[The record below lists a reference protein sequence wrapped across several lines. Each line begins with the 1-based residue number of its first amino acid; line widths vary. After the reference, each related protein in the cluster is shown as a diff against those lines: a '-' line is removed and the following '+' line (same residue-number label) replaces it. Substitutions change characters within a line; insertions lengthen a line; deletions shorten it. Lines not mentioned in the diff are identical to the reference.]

1 MINVLH
7 IGKYYSPFHGGIENY
22 TKDLVESDVYQ
33 SEVNATL
40 LVHQHL
46 NNKKTQYETI
56 NNVNVNR
63 IKKWFTF
70 LYSPISPSFIKE
82 LNRTIKT
89 QNPDVLHIHMPNLSA
104 FFCLFSTRARNI
116 PWVIHWHSDVL
127 GAVPDWRIKIAYK
140 GYKIFERLLLKKSAA
155 IIATSPNYLES
166 SKPLSDFKNKSYVV
180 PLGLAE
186 IVTPAPVVKNN
197 SKLSLLIIGRLTYYK
212 GHKYLLQA
220 MANLPN
226 VELNIIGVGEL
237 EESLKQ
243 LVLQLELTGRVNFLG
258 SVDGD
263 TLNSSILNCD
273 LLCLP
278 SIEKTEA
285 FGLVLLEAARLS
297 KPALVTSVEG
307 SGMSWVVQDQ
317 VTGIVVEPNSTNALY
332 DALHFSQTNKEL
344 LIHLGKSA
352 NARFNSDFSIAKT
365 TKKILDVYRNI
376 SNE

>member
-33 SEVNATL
+33 SEVNASL

-46 NNKKTQYETI
+46 NNKKTQNETI
-56 NNVNVNR
+56 KNVKVNR
-63 IKKWFTF
+63 IKKWFTL

-104 FFCLFSTRARNI
+104 FFCLFSARARSI

-180 PLGLAE
+180 PLGLSKV
-186 IVTPAPVVKNN
+186 VTAAPVVKNN
-197 SKLSLLIIGRLTYYK
+197 PKLSLLIVGRLTYYK
-212 GHKYLLQA
+212 GHKYLLHA

-237 EESLKQ
+237 EVNLKQ
-243 LVLQLELTGRVNFLG
+243 LVLQFELTDRVNFLG
-258 SVDGD
+258 SVDD
-263 TLNSSILNCD
+263 NTLNNRILNCD

-317 VTGIVVEPNSTNALY
+317 VTGIVIEPHSSCALY
-332 DALHFSQTNKEL
+332 DALNFAQKNKEL
-344 LIHLGKSA
+344 LINFGKAA
-352 NARFNSDFSIAKT
+352 NTRFNSDFSIAKT
-365 TKKILDVYRNI
+365 AKKILDVYRNI
-376 SNE
+376 